1 MAVSYNGLWKLL
13 IDKNMKKVDMMNQV
27 GISSSTVAKMTN
39 GELVSMKVLE
49 KICEK
54 LDCDFG
60 DIVHYERK
68 SQGGC
73 VHVPGN
79 KGWWTIMEYSAGLT
93 SKLFWLQESRKT
105 AAYILEGLSKTD
117 IRKIAWEENIYQ
129 VKAEYRAYEV
139 LNGTYRRVSALPEA
153 VLQAFI
159 NSDGQQIIF

>member
-60 DIVHYERK
+60 DIVHYECSLQSEYPLCQETK
-68 SQGGC
+68 DGG
-73 VHVPGN
+73 
-79 KGWWTIMEYSAGLT
+79 
-93 SKLFWLQESRKT
+93 Q
-105 AAYILEGLSKTD
+105 
-117 IRKIAWEENIYQ
+117 
-129 VKAEYRAYEV
+129 
-139 LNGTYRRVSALPEA
+139 
-153 VLQAFI
+153 
-159 NSDGQQIIF
+159 

>member
-27 GISSSTVAKMTN
+27 GISGSTVAKMTN

-68 SQGGC
+68 PHGGR
-73 VHVPGN
+73 VHEQVAKADCECP
-79 KGWWTIMEYSAGLT
+79 LC
-93 SKLFWLQESRKT
+93 QETK
-105 AAYILEGLSKTD
+105 
-117 IRKIAWEENIYQ
+117 
-129 VKAEYRAYEV
+129 
-139 LNGTYRRVSALPEA
+139 
-153 VLQAFI
+153 
-159 NSDGQQIIF
+159 DGGQ